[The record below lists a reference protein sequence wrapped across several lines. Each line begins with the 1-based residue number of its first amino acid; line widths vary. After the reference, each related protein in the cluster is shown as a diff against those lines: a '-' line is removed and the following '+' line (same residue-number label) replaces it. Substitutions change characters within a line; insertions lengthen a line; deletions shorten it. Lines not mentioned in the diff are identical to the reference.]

1 MGNWSS
7 TLWEPVRGWRKLR
20 IAPMKVWRS
29 WGAPLPYWIRVPPWH
44 FLPALCR
51 LSTIQGERAALRQR
65 KWSAWVTNLSVSTRT
80 VLHIKYCWLFRWGED
95 WDVAGGV
102 ALLMPLWT
110 LRRGVSMEWWDKSWV
125 EAKSERRDEELGT
138 GSTDESFEQV
148 YWKGK
153 QRSKA
158 EGEERRAVKV
168 VSETI
173 IKKGEMIGGFYA
185 DGADPRE
192 RGKQA

>member
-1 MGNWSS
+1 
-7 TLWEPVRGWRKLR
+7 
-20 IAPMKVWRS
+20 
-29 WGAPLPYWIRVPPWH
+29 
-44 FLPALCR
+44 
-51 LSTIQGERAALRQR
+51 
-65 KWSAWVTNLSVSTRT
+65 
-80 VLHIKYCWLFRWGED
+80 
-95 WDVAGGV
+95 
-102 ALLMPLWT
+102 
-110 LRRGVSMEWWDKSWV
+110 MEWWDKSWV